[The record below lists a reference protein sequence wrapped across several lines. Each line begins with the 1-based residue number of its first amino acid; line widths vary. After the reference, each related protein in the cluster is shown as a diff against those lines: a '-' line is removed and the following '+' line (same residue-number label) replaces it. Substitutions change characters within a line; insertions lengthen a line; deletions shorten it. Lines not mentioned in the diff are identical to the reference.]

1 MPIAEIFGSGTIPEK
16 ALADIKTEFEKSQKA
31 VHGYRLQEVRHRE
44 AESHMEQTQL
54 CRHGEKRPST

>member
-16 ALADIKTEFEKSQKA
+16 ALADIKTEFEKVKKQFM
-31 VHGYRLQEVRHRE
+31 VYRLQEVRHRE

-54 CRHGEKRPST
+54 CRDGEKRPST